1 MDRQYKT
8 TSWISTML
16 RCISAFVIIVIIF
29 SGLAAPATADDEVTL
44 RLDFVYY
51 GGHVP
56 FIAGIQK
63 GIYKKHGL
71 DVKALEGTG
80 SVNTVQ
86 LIASGSDEFGFP
98 DSGVLIKARAQG
110 IPVKMIAGV
119 MMKNPYVAIA
129 RQGEGFTDA
138 KSLEKA
144 KMAFSLTSSIELS
157 FPIFAANAGIDKDMV
172 MSNIKQANDFGVR
185 NALFHSKVADTT
197 FAYTTSVGGH
207 SATCKCTLDV
217 IKFSDYG
224 VKIMANGIA
233 TSEAM
238 IKNKPD
244 VVARF
249 AKATQESMQFSKD
262 NPEEARDLWFQY
274 VKETSRTRDV
284 VLTEWT
290 AAIDLLATS
299 ATAGKPL
306 GCMALLDWQ
315 ASVDQLDETG
325 QLKSKPDAA
334 DLFSNEFL
342 GNCN

>member
-8 TSWISTML
+8 TSWIRTML
-16 RCISAFVIIVIIF
+16 RCIAAFAITVIVS

-86 LIASGSDEFGFP
+86 LIASGADDFGFP

-157 FPIFAANAGIDKDMV
+157 FPIFAANAGIDKDVV

-185 NALFHSKVADTT
+185 NALFHTKVADTT

-207 SATCKCTLDV
+207 SATCNCTLDV

-306 GCMALLDWQ
+306 GCMAESDWQ

-334 DLFSNEFL
+334 ELFSNEFL

>member
-1 MDRQYKT
+1 VVPKSAGHKKVFGPARKRAELEKWEEDMERQSKT
-8 TSWISTML
+8 IGLTKVML
-16 RCISAFVIIVIIF
+16 CISALAIFVAI
-29 SGLAAPATADDEVTL
+29 SGVFAVPVKADDEVTL
-44 RLDFVYY
+44 RLDYVYY

-86 LIASGSDEFGFP
+86 LIASGSDDFGFP
-98 DSGVLIKARAQG
+98 DSGVLIKARGQG

-144 KMAFSLTSSIELS
+144 KMAFSLTSSIEQS
-157 FPIFAANAGIDKDMV
+157 FPIFAASAGIDKDLI
-172 MSNIKQANDFGVR
+172 MSNIKQANDFGTR
-185 NALFHSKVADTT
+185 NALFHSKEADTT

-207 SATCKCTLDV
+207 SATCNCTLDV

-238 IKNKPD
+238 IKKKPD
-244 VVARF
+244 VVA
-249 AKATQESMQFSKD
+249 
-262 NPEEARDLWFQY
+262 
-274 VKETSRTRDV
+274 
-284 VLTEWT
+284 
-290 AAIDLLATS
+290 
-299 ATAGKPL
+299 
-306 GCMALLDWQ
+306 
-315 ASVDQLDETG
+315 
-325 QLKSKPDAA
+325 
-334 DLFSNEFL
+334 
-342 GNCN
+342 